1 MIKDRNKVYKGMTHN
16 GQEVVGFLDEEEM
29 ESPAG
34 LKFTRFGIIPFIPF
48 RNYLVDPETIDF
60 VCYLRE
66 PEEGFDE
73 T

>member
-1 MIKDRNKVYKGMTHN
+1 MIKDRNKVYKGMTHD

-34 LKFTRFGIIPFIPF
+34 FKFTRFGIIPFIPF

-66 PEEGFDE
+66 PEEE
-73 T
+73 EK